1 MLSMRISRSSLFL
14 VALLAVICGIVP
26 VASADI
32 IQSSP
37 SMPPQGGAYT
47 APPVCVQLGIGSGV
61 CVVNPALYGF
71 NGTTRSIDLS
81 GESIDSNILFSASVY
96 TNVGGHPGA
105 FLAPLN
111 ASGPIGIFYAGRTS
125 DSEEGTFMSSLT
137 ELDLTGTFNAGM
149 LGTHSL
155 EVTLGPMTSSGPTT
169 ISPWGSDFR
178 ISSFFDVFAE
188 ISIDGGPPMAGPM
201 RTFTLQPVPEPG
213 TVSLMALGLL
223 GVTAG
228 DLRRRLLGKL
238 SR

>member
-1 MLSMRISRSSLFL
+1 MLSMRTSRSSLLL
-14 VALLAVICGIVP
+14 VALLAVICGIAP

-37 SMPPQGGAYT
+37 SMPPQGAYT
-47 APPVCVQLGIGSGV
+47 APTICVQLGISSGV
-61 CVVNPALYGF
+61 CVVNPALFGF

-81 GESIDSNILFSASVY
+81 GESIDSNIFFSASVY
-96 TNVGGHPGA
+96 TDVGGHPGT
-105 FLAPLN
+105 FLAPLK

-125 DSEEGTFMSSLT
+125 DSQEGTFTSSLT
-137 ELDLTGTFNAGM
+137 ELKLSGIFNAGM

-155 EVTLGPMTSSGPTT
+155 EVMLGSQPSTGPTT
-169 ISPWGSDFR
+169 ITSVGGGDFR
-178 ISSFFDVFAE
+178 ISSFFDVFAD

-213 TVSLMALGLL
+213 TISLLALGLL
-223 GVTAG
+223 GMTAG
-228 DLRRRLLGKL
+228 ELRRRLRAKL